1 MKTTIDLPDDLLL
14 QAKVAAAQRK
24 TTLRELVIQG
34 LDHTLQ
40 ASPAAE
46 DVRRRDRARRLL
58 AGLQGRNTV
67 PMKPLRR
74 GEIYE
79 RA

>member
-1 MKTTIDLPDDLLL
+1 MKTTIDLPDALLHE
-14 QAKVAAAQRK
+14 AKVVAAQRK

-40 ASPAAE
+40 ASPDVE
-46 DVRRRDRARRLL
+46 DVRRRERADRLL
-58 AGLQGRNTV
+58 AGLRGRNTE

>member
-1 MKTTIDLPDDLLL
+1 MKTTIDLPDELLH

-40 ASPAAE
+40 ASPDVE
-46 DVRRRDRARRLL
+46 DVRRRERADRLL
-58 AGLQGRNTV
+58 AGLRGRNTE

>member
-1 MKTTIDLPDDLLL
+1 M
-14 QAKVAAAQRK
+14 AAAQRK

-40 ASPAAE
+40 ASPDVE
-46 DVRRRDRARRLL
+46 DVRRRERADRLL
-58 AGLQGRNTV
+58 AGLRGRNTE